1 MGLPVLRA
9 LPLCTCCRHYPGTAT
24 GIIFALSP
32 SRISLPQYGS
42 QVGPCIVLFEACSAF
57 TRVTA
62 CPLALSPYV
71 VTRFT
76 RRLQRFRYLHRC
88 SGCFRLEQ
96 LPGGT
101 CTHWKAPPFTAHARS
116 GRRESCQRRPITPS
130 LRRVEISV
138 YGELSAPLASGNKD
152 SYAAREGSMNIY
164 AIRSVLLRTL

>member
-101 CTHWKAPPFTAHARS
+101 CTHWKAPPFPAHAESGLFQQTAERARPRRRS
-116 GRRESCQRRPITPS
+116 SKSTSWSTPPHA
-130 LRRVEISV
+130 
-138 YGELSAPLASGNKD
+138 GSAWTAPSPC
-152 SYAAREGSMNIY
+152 S
-164 AIRSVLLRTL
+164 T